1 MVTHWMYDLH
11 DHEADHLQSDRYPVQ
26 DDIRIGESGQG
37 YVLRMT
43 RSNFLQGL
51 SEIRKRCGKHFST
64 TLTSSDAPHLSKWF
78 GADAAKLKM
87 ALEDG
92 DEVFDDSG
100 RFLSRYGGHQIC
112 RQNFLNRMAPR
123 ICPECLVEGEI
134 CRLSWD
140 FSFVTACP
148 RHGKLLIDQ
157 CPGCLKQLNWQR
169 PAVDICN
176 CGSYLSEPDLYT
188 QEGATDLDIEVSRWM
203 IAWIDGAPNQAGTIT
218 NELPLLKLLNPL
230 SLHGGMNILWVL
242 SLAEE
247 SMTLKNDS
255 VIDGAVLER
264 CRKTLLKAGACS
276 KRLLISDP
284 ETFRS
289 TKRQTLLPILA
300 ECMHES
306 YTYEDRSLA
315 QSLISTILRTPA
327 RSRRAVRGIPVQ
339 PSLFS
344 D

>member
-1 MVTHWMYDLH
+1 MVTHWMD
-11 DHEADHLQSDRYPVQ
+11 DPNDNEADHHQSDRYPVQ

-64 TLTSSDAPHLSKWF
+64 TLTSSDAPYLSKWF
-78 GADAAKLKM
+78 GADVTKLKM

-92 DEVFDDSG
+92 DEVVDGSG
-100 RFLSRYGGHQIC
+100 RFLSRYAGHQIC

-123 ICPECLVEGEI
+123 ICPECLAEGEI

-148 RHGKLLIDQ
+148 RHEKLLIDQ

-176 CGSYLSEPDLYT
+176 CGTYLSDPNSYT
-188 QEGATDLDIEVSRWM
+188 QERATELDLEVSRWM
-203 IAWIDGAPNQAGTIT
+203 IAWIDGVPNQSGAMT
-218 NELPLLKLLNPL
+218 NELPLLKLISPL
-230 SLHGGMNILWVL
+230 SLHGGMNILWAL
-242 SLAEE
+242 SLADE
-247 SMTLKNDS
+247 SMALKNAS

-264 CRKTLLKAGACS
+264 CRKTLLKAGEFS
-276 KRLLISDP
+276 KRLTINDP

-289 TKRQTLLPILA
+289 SKRQTLLPILA

-306 YTYEDRSLA
+306 YTYKDRSLA
-315 QSLISTILRTPA
+315 QSLISTVLRAPA
-327 RSRRAVRGIPVQ
+327 KSRRTVSGIPVQ